1 MTSRKEPARPGRS
14 RRASFEPRP
23 FGHFP
28 QPLAEPGVQ
37 QPQQFQ
43 DEDEADAVSAWL
55 RHVEAGRVNPEHR
68 G

>member
-1 MTSRKEPARPGRS
+1 MSDDKPAGKARY
-14 RRASFEPRP
+14 EPRP

-37 QPQQFQ
+37 QPQQLQ
-43 DEDEADAVSAWL
+43 DEDEADAVSRWL
-55 RHVEAGRVNPEHR
+55 AHVEAGRIGCPADNS

>member
-1 MTSRKEPARPGRS
+1 MTSRKPVGPERS
-14 RRASFEPRP
+14 RGARYETRP

-43 DEDEADAVSAWL
+43 DEDDEDAFSAWL
-55 RHVEAGRVNPEHR
+55 RHVEAGRIGWPT
-68 G
+68 